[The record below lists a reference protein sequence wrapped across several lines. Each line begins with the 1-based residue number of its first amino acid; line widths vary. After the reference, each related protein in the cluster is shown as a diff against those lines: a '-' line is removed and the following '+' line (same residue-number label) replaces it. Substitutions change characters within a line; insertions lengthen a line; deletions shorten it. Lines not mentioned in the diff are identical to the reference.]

1 MVVFLYIISSCG
13 VIYMNAYDIC
23 AGLVFFTVTVF
34 LSYLL
39 GLYMKRIYAGE
50 KTFLSKI
57 IRPAEN
63 LVYSICGIDES
74 DEMTWKSYA
83 LAFIIFNAAG
93 FIFLVSIQVFQN
105 FLPLNPQNFHGV
117 KWDSAINTA
126 ISFVTNTNWQG
137 YGGEVTMSYF
147 TQLAGL
153 TVQNFL
159 SASAGMAA
167 GVALLRGFTRRE
179 SMSIGNF
186 WVDLTRSVLYILL
199 PLSLVMAVLL
209 LSQGVVQAVGN
220 YIEAVTLEGG
230 RQLIPLGPA
239 ASQVAI
245 KQLGSN
251 GGGFFSVN
259 SAHPFENPT
268 FISNIIENISILII
282 PFAFVFMSGFI
293 LNNRKQARAIFI
305 TMTFL
310 FLAGMSL
317 ILWSETRPVQ
327 YMQGANIQSAV
338 NMEGKE
344 SRIGVFWSAVWSQS
358 TTATSNGS
366 VNSMHDSYMPLSGL
380 VHMFNMGI
388 GEVVYGGV
396 GVGFIGFIL
405 YIILSMFVAG
415 LMIGRTPEFLGKK
428 LGPFEMTMS
437 MTALLVPMITAVIL
451 SAVAVST
458 AAGLSGLNNRS
469 SHGLSEI
476 LYAYF
481 SCAGNNGSAF
491 AGLNTDTVFY
501 NLTLSLALI
510 AGRFATVIPALAIA
524 GSLAS
529 KKIVPQNMA
538 SFPTTGLMF
547 VIIAG
552 GVIIIMGALTFFPV
566 FALGPLLEHLFMGQG
581 LKF

>member
-1 MVVFLYIISSCG
+1 
-13 VIYMNAYDIC
+13 MNAYDVY
-23 AGLVFFTVTVF
+23 AGLVFFTVTVI

-39 GLYMKRIYAGE
+39 GKYMKNIYTGE
-50 KTFLSKI
+50 KTFLSTAL
-57 IRPAEN
+57 RPAERF
-63 LVYSICGIDES
+63 VYRICGISES
-74 DEMTWKSYA
+74 DEMTWKSYS
-83 LAFIIFNAAG
+83 LAFVIFNAAG
-93 FIFLVSIQVFQN
+93 IILLFIIQMFQGY
-105 FLPLNPQNFHGV
+105 LPLNPQKLPGV

-147 TQLAGL
+147 TQSSGL
-153 TVQNFL
+153 VVQNFL
-159 SASAGMAA
+159 SAGAGMAA
-167 GVALLRGFTRRE
+167 GVALLRGFTGRE
-179 SMSIGNF
+179 SKAIGNF
-186 WVDLTRSVLYILL
+186 WVDVIRSVLYILL
-199 PLSLVMAVLL
+199 PLSLIMALVL
-209 LSQGVVQAVGN
+209 LSQGVVQTINSYVT
-220 YIEAVTLEGG
+220 AVTLEGG
-230 RQLIPLGPA
+230 RQLVPLGPV

-251 GGGFFSVN
+251 GGGFFNVN

-268 FISNIIENISILII
+268 FLSNIIENFSILLI
-282 PFAFVFMSGFI
+282 PFAFVFMAGFI

-305 TMTFL
+305 TMTLL
-310 FLAGMSL
+310 FFAGMAL
-317 ILWSETRPVQ
+317 ILWSESMPVK
-327 YMQGANIQSAV
+327 YTYDANIHSAV

-344 SRIGVFWSAVWSQS
+344 TRIGQFWSSLWSQS

-380 VHMFNMGI
+380 VHLFNMGI
-388 GEVVYGGV
+388 GEVIYGGV

-405 YIILSMFVAG
+405 YVILSMFVAG

-451 SAVAVST
+451 SAVAVSVE
-458 AAGLSGLNNRS
+458 AGLSGLNNSS

-491 AGLNTDTVFY
+491 AGLNTNTVFY
-501 NLTLSLALI
+501 NLTLSVALV
-510 AGRFATVIPALAIA
+510 AGRFATIIPALAIA

-529 KKIVPQNMA
+529 KKIIPQNMA

-547 VIIAG
+547 IIIVA
-552 GVIIIMGALTFFPV
+552 GVIVIMGALTFFPV
-566 FALGPLLEHLFMGQG
+566 FALGPLLEHLFMGQAVT
-581 LKF
+581 F